1 MSYSAQFR
9 YTPLLFALGAGCAG
23 FALNHF
29 ELPVFG
35 GTALIF
41 GGALSLVT
49 AAALGPYLGGL
60 AAAIAFSQ
68 TWLEWQHPA
77 GFVCYTLEAIA
88 VGWLVGRLRINS
100 LKATALYWLFLGCP
114 LLLIFLHWL
123 KEIPFPANWAVLV
136 KYPLNG
142 MLMAAL
148 TLPIS
153 NSRQFRKWLGLAPPD
168 DSGTALQHVLFR
180 RFGIIAALPLIVL
193 ILLMGQTFDRTLL
206 TNAETSLQ
214 NDAQDL
220 ASQVDQYLA
229 EHQRVLVTVAQQLK
243 FDGTNREQVTAH
255 LEVLLRQYPG
265 FITLLAA
272 DHHGAIIAAAP
283 ATDGQGRAIATQGLN
298 VSDRDYFKMPMANHR
313 PFVSNVFRGRG
324 FGNDLIAAISVPVF
338 HPDGSVH
345 LVLEGSLRLK
355 AIIDELATDNRLH
368 RRSLLAVDRA
378 NNVVLTA
385 GNVHLP
391 QLSSLNHQPLQL
403 AGLRDGSIFRFDWRQ
418 SADSRPERHLAVS
431 RHIASCGWRIT
442 MLEPIWNTQRT
453 VAEFYAA
460 TFFWGMLAIGLA
472 LGLARSTAGD
482 ITHSLRQIARTTQS
496 LVSQDP
502 APLVQPDLFPSR
514 EFAVIGTD
522 LHSAASALSKSNRQL
537 AGAISDRDQSH
548 QQLRQVLMNL
558 DEKVRERTV
567 QLEEARQAAEAA
579 NNAKSEFLASM
590 SHELR
595 TPLNVILG
603 MSEILREQHQGPLVE
618 RQLECVVAVEE
629 SGRHL
634 LVLINDILDLS
645 KIEAG
650 MLQLELQE
658 TSVRDVCEASVRLV
672 RQAALK
678 KSIRLGITYGQ
689 STASLT
695 ADSRR
700 LKQILVNLLSN
711 AVKFTGENGCV
722 TLEVTQA
729 SAPDRIVFAVQDNGI
744 GIDPVH
750 QAKLFQPF
758 QQIDSALN
766 RKYAGTGLG
775 LALVRRMTEM
785 HGGEVTVLSD
795 PGKGARF
802 TVTLPLNLTADRPS
816 PPLPAAVLPRGGI
829 PAPVIRGAPL
839 ILIAEDNPINV
850 QVFTE
855 HLSRSNCRFCFA
867 TNGHEAIAR
876 IHADGPDLVLMDVQM
891 PEMDGLEAIRRLRAD
906 PATARL
912 PIIAVTALARPE
924 DRLRCLEAGASSYVS
939 KPINI
944 RDLTGQIVEL
954 LAHRRALAAGEA
966 VT

>member
-1 MSYSAQFR
+1 
-9 YTPLLFALGAGCAG
+9 
-23 FALNHF
+23 
-29 ELPVFG
+29 
-35 GTALIF
+35 
-41 GGALSLVT
+41 
-49 AAALGPYLGGL
+49 
-60 AAAIAFSQ
+60 
-68 TWLEWQHPA
+68 
-77 GFVCYTLEAIA
+77 
-88 VGWLVGRLRINS
+88 
-100 LKATALYWLFLGCP
+100 
-114 LLLIFLHWL
+114 
-123 KEIPFPANWAVLV
+123 
-136 KYPLNG
+136 
-142 MLMAAL
+142 
-148 TLPIS
+148 
-153 NSRQFRKWLGLAPPD
+153 
-168 DSGTALQHVLFR
+168 
-180 RFGIIAALPLIVL
+180 
-193 ILLMGQTFDRTLL
+193 
-206 TNAETSLQ
+206 
-214 NDAQDL
+214 
-220 ASQVDQYLA
+220 
-229 EHQRVLVTVAQQLK
+229 
-243 FDGTNREQVTAH
+243 
-255 LEVLLRQYPG
+255 
-265 FITLLAA
+265 
-272 DHHGAIIAAAP
+272 
-283 ATDGQGRAIATQGLN
+283 
-298 VSDRDYFKMPMANHR
+298 
-313 PFVSNVFRGRG
+313 
-324 FGNDLIAAISVPVF
+324 
-338 HPDGSVH
+338 
-345 LVLEGSLRLK
+345 
-355 AIIDELATDNRLH
+355 
-368 RRSLLAVDRA
+368 
-378 NNVVLTA
+378 
-385 GNVHLP
+385 
-391 QLSSLNHQPLQL
+391 
-403 AGLRDGSIFRFDWRQ
+403 
-418 SADSRPERHLAVS
+418 
-431 RHIASCGWRIT
+431 
-442 MLEPIWNTQRT
+442 
-453 VAEFYAA
+453 
-460 TFFWGMLAIGLA
+460 
-472 LGLARSTAGD
+472 
-482 ITHSLRQIARTTQS
+482 
-496 LVSQDP
+496 
-502 APLVQPDLFPSR
+502 
-514 EFAVIGTD
+514 
-522 LHSAASALSKSNRQL
+522 
-537 AGAISDRDQSH
+537 
-548 QQLRQVLMNL
+548 
-558 DEKVRERTV
+558 
-567 QLEEARQAAEAA
+567 
-579 NNAKSEFLASM
+579 
-590 SHELR
+590 
-595 TPLNVILG
+595 
-603 MSEILREQHQGPLVE
+603 
-618 RQLECVVAVEE
+618 
-629 SGRHL
+629 
-634 LVLINDILDLS
+634 
-645 KIEAG
+645 

-829 PAPVIRGAPL
+829 PAPVITGAPL